1 MIIMINGAFG
11 VGKTTVAN
19 ELLRKMDGAIL
30 FDPEVVG
37 YMLRHIIP
45 ENVKLEH
52 EQTGDFQDLD
62 MWKPL
67 TVEVA
72 KQLCETYGKD
82 LIVPMTIYNKNYFNT
97 IHDGFLEIDAET
109 VHFCLTAEKETIHK
123 RLIARGEEEG
133 NWCFAQT
140 DKCIEGFKRFDD
152 HHFIKTDEVGIEEI
166 VTFICNEI
174 GQEVKS
180 KC

>member
-1 MIIMINGAFG
+1 MIVMINGAFG

-19 ELLRKMDGAIL
+19 ELLRKMDGAML

-45 ENVKLEH
+45 ENSKHAH

-72 KQLCETYGKD
+72 KQLRATYGKD
-82 LIVPMTIYNKNYFNT
+82 LIVPMSIYNKRYFNR
-97 IHDGFLEIDAET
+97 IYDGFLEIDPET
-109 VHFCLTAEKETIHK
+109 VHFCLTAEKETIHA
-123 RLIARGEEEG
+123 RLHARGEEAG
-133 NWCFAQT
+133 NWCFNQT
-140 DKCIEGFKRFDD
+140 DKCIQGFKDFDD
-152 HHFIKTDEVGIEEI
+152 HHFIQTDDVPIEDI
-166 VTFICNEI
+166 VEFICNEI
-174 GQEVKS
+174 RQEVK
-180 KC
+180 